1 MFGWIFAAH
10 GDCSVFPIEITAIH
24 TDSQAVETAIVL
36 LPLRD
41 ISEENRED
49 VTMTTIAAARR
60 SSFGMRCA
68 HCDNELIA
76 PEWTEHRDERHVRH
90 LWHCWRCDCCFE
102 TVVDTTKMTTK
113 MTTGEITP
121 SRLVA

>member
-1 MFGWIFAAH
+1 MFGWIFATH

-24 TDSQAVETAIVL
+24 TDSQAVDTAIVL

-41 ISEENRED
+41 MGEENRED
-49 VTMTTIAAARR
+49 VTMTTIAATRR

-102 TVVDTTKMTTK
+102 TVVDTTKI
-113 MTTGEITP
+113 TTGEITP

>member
-1 MFGWIFAAH
+1 
-10 GDCSVFPIEITAIH
+10 
-24 TDSQAVETAIVL
+24 
-36 LPLRD
+36 
-41 ISEENRED
+41 
-49 VTMTTIAAARR
+49 MTTIAAARR

-102 TVVDTTKMTTK
+102 TVVDTTKMTR
-113 MTTGEITP
+113 GEIIP